1 MFDSK
6 ETKYPLKTTGVL
18 TLMDGFLVC
27 TLSQMSLSGLEQLIL
42 ILNSMKREADALSN
56 DGKGGSRVV
65 ISGFYLTDW
74 IGDAMDIYNSMLSLI
89 DVVSDDKEIKKR
101 KKNLTRSLW
110 ISALALVVKPSKS
123 FRLVLF
129 LVIVKIGIFVA
140 IWQRPKKRLIGG
152 EMILNGLRLV

>member
-42 ILNSMKREADALSN
+42 ILNSMKREANALSN

-74 IGDAMDIYNSMLSLI
+74 IDDAMDIYNSMLSLI
-89 DVVSDDKEIKKR
+89 DVVSDDKEIK
-101 KKNLTRSLW
+101 
-110 ISALALVVKPSKS
+110 
-123 FRLVLF
+123 
-129 LVIVKIGIFVA
+129 
-140 IWQRPKKRLIGG
+140 
-152 EMILNGLRLV
+152 